1 MGVVDDV
8 RDGLRENDTPDTY
21 AVSETYR
28 ENGTYVGTISPETLR
43 KLIEAHPDAC
53 RGFKMVARAG
63 YEDPSDV
70 DGAYSRAEHA
80 GRIEIGSDQIINDLA
95 SKPWS
100 CQVRLDTSNPQ
111 LVKATN
117 ESARRQIEIDDA
129 VARLVPSTND
139 H

>member
-1 MGVVDDV
+1 MSVVDDV
-8 RDGLRENDTPDTY
+8 RDGLPENDTPD
-21 AVSETYR
+21 
-28 ENGTYVGTISPETLR
+28 TLR
-43 KLIEAHPDAC
+43 KLIEAHPSAC
-53 RGFKMVARAG
+53 RGFKMVARTG

-70 DGAYSRAEHA
+70 DTAYSRAEHA

-100 CQVRLDTSNPQ
+100 CQVRPDTSNPQ

-117 ESARRQIEIDDA
+117 ESARRQIDDA
-129 VARLVPSTND
+129 VARLVPSTNN